1 MTLSGRLSRLVKLSA
16 YTLAMV
22 KTLNRKSFEEVRADE
37 RARLREL
44 EAIGRE
50 FARPD
55 SWVQQ
60 QWNAGADAGAL
71 RETLAARESEQ
82 RARDIHPHPRG
93 ALAGD
98 AATAA
103 VLAWFGRRPLAEAFA
118 AAHSVELDAEARAD
132 SRSALARTAGLQPRN
147 VAIDGLLQDAIVGID
162 RLQGDFDTARST
174 FAAAGSSAGAGALPA
189 SELARAVRDAA
200 LYEVAHEW
208 GARGELW
215 RAVCRVVPA
224 GFIRRTVRV
233 FLSASGGIELLDVS
247 EGGGAPEQVPATV
260 GDWPRADV
268 FVDRLSRKASLSRER
283 LYNAG
288 GSEIDSIIAGAI
300 AKWNDSHDAAVG
312 TALEAATVATESG
325 AFDASHVAAACA
337 ALDAQSIGGT
347 TVCRGRRPLLVLGR
361 NRRALLATAPRAE
374 GDRGALVE
382 RAIVSPQ
389 VDADLAAV
397 VAVEDWRP
405 FVVATLDGRDPMPM
419 PVFGPMVGREGM
431 PKGTPI
437 DAALAF
443 AVALDVSAPAPV
455 LDADGAAVLGAVRL
469 TA

>member
-1 MTLSGRLSRLVKLSA
+1 M
-16 YTLAMV
+16 
-22 KTLNRKSFEEVRADE
+22 
-37 RARLREL
+37 
-44 EAIGRE
+44 
-50 FARPD
+50 
-55 SWVQQ
+55 
-60 QWNAGADAGAL
+60 
-71 RETLAARESEQ
+71 AARESEQ
-82 RARDIHPHPRG
+82 RARDVHPHPRG
-93 ALAGD
+93 ALAGN

-132 SRSALARTAGLQPRN
+132 GRTALARTAGLQPRN
-147 VAIDGLLQDAIVGID
+147 VALDGLLEAAIVGID
-162 RLQGDFDTARST
+162 RLQGNFDTARSR
-174 FAAAGSSAGAGALPA
+174 FAAAGSSTGAGALPA

-233 FLSASGGIELLDVS
+233 FVSASGGVELLDVS
-247 EGGGAPEQVPATV
+247 ESGAPEQVPAAV

-283 LYNAG
+283 IYNAG
-288 GSEIDSIIAGAI
+288 GSEIDSIIAGGI
-300 AKWNDSHDAAVG
+300 ARWNDSHDAAVG
-312 TALEAATVATESG
+312 AALEAATVATVAG
-325 AFDASHVAAACA
+325 GFDASHVAGACA
-337 ALDAQSIGGT
+337 ALDAQTIGGT

-361 NRRALLATAPRAE
+361 NRRALLDTAPRAE

-405 FVVATLDGRDPMPM
+405 FVVATVDGSDPMPM

-431 PKGTPI
+431 PEGMI

-469 TA
+469 VA